1 MIITKNNIPP
11 DFPKVDIVI
20 LTYNGLNDTS
30 ECLDSLRSLDYPS
43 YRITVVDNNS
53 QDGSRDILPARFPQV
68 NYIYSDTNLRF
79 AGGNNLALR
88 KTLQENFQYALLLNN
103 DTVVEPDFLSKMVEL
118 AEAKAEIG
126 MVGAKMYYYHH
137 PDIIWFAG
145 GKADM
150 RIARMRHLGIGK
162 ADQGQ
167 FDQIRPVDFLNGAC
181 VLIRCEILREIGLF
195 DESFYLYGEDL
206 DLCLRA
212 TKAGYQLYFQPAA
225 RIKHKV
231 SRSTPPARKLIYRYQ
246 SWMKL
251 IKKHTKI
258 YWRPLQYT
266 NLFLEFIPLTIAF
279 ILRKVKFTLNK
290 NRSA

>member
-1 MIITKNNIPP
+1 MISSKNSIPS

-181 VLIRCEILREIGLF
+181 VLIKCKILRKIGLF
-195 DESFYLYGEDL
+195 DESFFLYGEDL

-212 TKAGYQLYFQPAA
+212 IKAGCQLYFQPAA
-225 RIKHKV
+225 RIKH
-231 SRSTPPARKLIYRYQ
+231 
-246 SWMKL
+246 
-251 IKKHTKI
+251 
-258 YWRPLQYT
+258 
-266 NLFLEFIPLTIAF
+266 
-279 ILRKVKFTLNK
+279 
-290 NRSA
+290 